1 MNAYRFR
8 NFINKD
14 PILDYFSVFKGFIPD
29 NKMEGFDPSL
39 LLENYTRKNKKIL
52 SEKIIEELGEDIIK
66 ISNECFLLRTN
77 DLKNHFK
84 NYTRFTGSNYCL
96 FTIEYSSITTLKNDV
111 VSTTHRYY
119 NFKNWLYKKECYN
132 YKIDYS
138 FVLGRRYSKHKAF
151 DFLAEMPYSFDDTL
165 KESEKHL
172 QEISSKKIGIDL
184 FPNMKN
190 TSDYPW
196 HNAKK
201 IVYDQIDFP
210 VTGIVDTTFKNNNK
224 LPLPDGRNLL
234 FIDFEILTSV
244 WDDFS
249 NFPSS
254 NTRNILFN
262 IGCVDSKKTV
272 SWVAKDIEKE
282 KGTFISFVNYVKSIE
297 NPIFVHWTN
306 IEKRIFEEKLNEYN
320 IDCKVEWFDL
330 HSYFLRS
337 HVEVRDCD
345 NLKLKNVSRVFK
357 EDGLIKSDW
366 SKGLI
371 FDGVG
376 AMTGYI
382 KYLETKDSKILDK
395 ILEYNVVDCLVMYE
409 IFEVLKENLISTP
422 MVR

>member
-29 NKMEGFDPSL
+29 NKIKGFDPSL
-39 LLENYTRKNKKIL
+39 LLENYTRKNKIILCQKIL
-52 SEKIIEELGEDIIK
+52 EELGDDIIK
-66 ISNECFLLRTN
+66 ISEECFLLKTD

-84 NYTRFTGSNYCL
+84 NYKNFTGQNYCL

-111 VSTTHRYY
+111 ISTTHRYY
-119 NFKNWLYKKECYN
+119 NFKNWLYKKECDHYA
-132 YKIDYS
+132 IDYS
-138 FVLGRRYSKHKAF
+138 FVLGRRYSKHKSF
-151 DFLAEMPYSFDDTL
+151 DFLAHMPYCFDDTL
-165 KESEKHL
+165 KDAQKHL
-172 QEISSKKIGIDL
+172 EDISSKNIGMDL

-201 IVYDQIDFP
+201 LVYDQIDFP
-210 VTGIVDTTFKNNNK
+210 VTVLSKTFINNNK
-224 LPLPDGRNLL
+224 LPLPKGNLL

-249 NFPSS
+249 SFPAS

-262 IGCVDSKKTV
+262 IGCVNEKKTV
-272 SWVAKDIEKE
+272 SWVAKEIEKE
-282 KGTFISFVNYVKSIE
+282 KGTFLSFVNYVKSIE
-297 NPIFVHWTN
+297 NPMFVHWTN
-306 IEKRIFEEKLNEYN
+306 IEKRIFEEKLKEYD
-320 IDCKVEWFDL
+320 IECKVEWFDL
-330 HSYFLRS
+330 HSYFLKS
-337 HVEVRDCD
+337 HVQVKGCD
-345 NLKLKNVSRVFK
+345 NLKLKNISRVFK
-357 EDGLIKSDW
+357 QEGFIKSNW

-371 FDGVG
+371 FDGIG

-409 IFEVLKENLISTP
+409 IFQVLEKDLQVS
-422 MVR
+422 